1 MGLVHLCL
9 KTKQYHKV
17 LLFVVEHL
25 RMEQIHYYWFSISL
39 VSQTLA
45 SEQIE
50 DVGMQVVGWY
60 HSHPTFSPDP
70 SVRDIETQQKFQV
83 SLSAFPPFAVICFMN
98 CKVGCVNECNT
109 GQYLRKPIPLLM
121 MICGLASVIDLTS
134 I

>member
-1 MGLVHLCL
+1 MY
-9 KTKQYHKV
+9 TNW
-17 LLFVVEHL
+17 EH
-25 RMEQIHYYWFSISL
+25 YPFDS

-83 SLSAFPPFAVICFMN
+83 HFFSNKMS
-98 CKVGCVNECNT
+98 
-109 GQYLRKPIPLLM
+109 
-121 MICGLASVIDLTS
+121 
-134 I
+134 